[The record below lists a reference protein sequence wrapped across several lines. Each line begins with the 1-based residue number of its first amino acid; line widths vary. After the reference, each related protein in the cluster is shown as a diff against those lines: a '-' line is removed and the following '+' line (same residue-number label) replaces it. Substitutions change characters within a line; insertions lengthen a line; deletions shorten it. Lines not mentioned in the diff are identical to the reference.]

1 MRKKIR
7 NYAILMVILILW
19 ITASVF
25 WTSISLFSDHE
36 RVAEKERSHKKYHHF
51 LIAFNKSQEELYK
64 YEAGYS
70 PDFDKFMQSVKMSEE
85 FFQRS
90 LTEDIAPELRAE
102 LVKIKD
108 AFEDYLKD
116 VNVLVAIDDEKIKRE
131 KIKHISVQGDKISNY
146 IREVEKISEEVASR
160 YRENDNYK
168 IKITKTIILFS
179 VIVIILSTILII
191 VYLRSTILGPFQ
203 KFVVSVDNVAKSGDL
218 SLRMEVPNDD
228 DLARLAERFNDM
240 MDNLEKW
247 DHELKRNY
255 VELQKANEELRNSYN
270 NLEDVTAELEE
281 KSQELSEANEEL
293 KSIDRLKNEFMQT
306 VSHELRT
313 PLTPIMGYLELF
325 LNNDLG
331 KVSPTQQEIM
341 NDMYHCS
348 RRLGFVIDSLLEM
361 LSLQEEQHTEK
372 FEMIEPESIVRELET
387 QFMDDAREN
396 GLKCSVLCQDNMGN
410 ISGARKKLLLM
421 VHHLMTN
428 AVKFTPEGGEVSFTA
443 RQNSKNVEFIIKDNG
458 IGINDEKLKRI
469 FEPFLQVD
477 SSMTRGY
484 EGIGLGLALV
494 KRIVEMHQGKIQI
507 ESREGAGAMFKV
519 SIPVA

>member
-1 MRKKIR
+1 
-7 NYAILMVILILW
+7 MVILVLW
-19 ITASVF
+19 MSASVL
-25 WTSISLFSDHE
+25 WTSMSMFSDYE
-36 RVAEKERSHKKYHHF
+36 KVIEKERNHKNYHYF
-51 LIAFNKSQEELYK
+51 LIEFNKSREELYK

-70 PDFDKFMQSVKMSEE
+70 ADLGRFMQTAEVSKEMLKKTTKDE
-85 FFQRS
+85 
-90 LTEDIAPELRAE
+90 APPELKAQWDRIESAFTDY
-102 LVKIKD
+102 IKD
-108 AFEDYLKD
+108 ANEF
-116 VNVLVAIDDEKIKRE
+116 VLSGDEKNKKEKIKA
-131 KIKHISVQGDKISNY
+131 ISGLGDIISESMQ
-146 IREVEKISEEVASR
+146 EVDNISEEIITDSYAADS
-160 YRENDNYK
+160 YGM
-168 IKITKTIILFS
+168 KITKII
-179 VIVIILSTILII
+179 IILSIAVIIISTVLII

-203 KFVVSVDNVAKSGDL
+203 KFIDSVDDVAKSGDL
-218 SLRMEVPNDD
+218 GLRMDVPNDD
-228 DLARLAERFNDM
+228 DLSRLAERFNDM

-255 VELQKANEELRNSYN
+255 VELQKANNELRNSYG
-270 NLEDVTAELEE
+270 NLENVTAELEE

-313 PLTPIMGYLELF
+313 PLTPVMGYLELF

-331 KVSPTQQEIM
+331 KMTPTQFEIM

-372 FEMIEPESIVRELET
+372 FELIEPESIVRELENP
-387 QFMDDAREN
+387 FMEDAKEN
-396 GLKCSVLCQDNMGN
+396 RLKCTVVCQDNLGN

-421 VHHLMTN
+421 VHHLLTN
-428 AVKFTPEGGEVSFTA
+428 AVKFTPEGGDVSFET
-443 RQNSKNVEFIIKDNG
+443 RQSGKNVEFIIKDNG

-507 ESREGAGAMFKV
+507 ESQEGVGAVFTV
-519 SIPVA
+519 FIPVV

>member
-1 MRKKIR
+1 
-7 NYAILMVILILW
+7 MVIMVLW
-19 ITASVF
+19 MSASVF
-25 WTSISLFSDHE
+25 WTSQSIFSDRE
-36 RVAEKERSHKKYHHF
+36 ELFTRESSHKTYHHF
-51 LIAFNKSQEELYK
+51 LISFNKSQEELYK

-70 PDFDKFMQSVKMSEE
+70 SGTDTFNQSLRASEE
-85 FFQRS
+85 FLLRVLNEEDLS
-90 LTEDIAPELRAE
+90 LFKDQLNKLEGSFAEYKRNVNEVFILDDEIA
-102 LVKIKD
+102 KK
-108 AFEDYLKD
+108 
-116 VNVLVAIDDEKIKRE
+116 EKIKNISALDDRVN
-131 KIKHISVQGDKISNY
+131 KI
-146 IREVEKISEEVASR
+146 IRELESLSNEITSDHHADDI
-160 YRENDNYK
+160 YRM
-168 IKITKTIILFS
+168 KITKTIILVS
-179 VIVIILSTILII
+179 IIVIIISTFLI
-191 VYLRSTILGPFQ
+191 VFYLRSTIIGPFQ
-203 KFVVSVDNVAKSGDL
+203 KFITSVDEVAKRGDL
-218 SLRMEVPNDD
+218 SLRMDVPNDD
-228 DLARLAERFNDM
+228 DLAILSQRFNDM

-325 LNNDLG
+325 LNKDLG
-331 KVSPTQQEIM
+331 KVSSTQLEIM

-372 FEMIEPESIVRELET
+372 FELIEPDSIVRELESA
-387 QFMDDAREN
+387 FMEDAKDS
-396 GLKCSVLCQDNMGN
+396 GLKCTVECQENMGN

-421 VHHLMTN
+421 VHHLLTN
-428 AVKFTPEGGEVSFTA
+428 AVKFTPEGGEVTFTT
-443 RQNSKNVEFIIKDNG
+443 RQNGKNVEFVIRDNG

-494 KRIVEMHQGKIQI
+494 KRIVEMHMGKIQI
-507 ESREGAGAMFKV
+507 ESREGAGAIFTV

>member
-7 NYAILMVILILW
+7 NYAILLVVLLFFMS
-19 ITASVF
+19 ASVF
-25 WTSISLFSDHE
+25 WTSISLLSDDAMLIK
-36 RVAEKERSHKKYHHF
+36 REKSHMHYHHF
-51 LIAFNKSQEELYK
+51 FITFNKTQEELYK
-64 YEAGYS
+64 YVAGYS
-70 PDFDKFMQSVKMSEE
+70 PNADVFLEHMRKTEEVLEIAEKSELDLRVKTE
-85 FFQRS
+85 F
-90 LTEDIAPELRAE
+90 
-102 LVKIKD
+102 
-108 AFEDYLKD
+108 
-116 VNVLVAIDDEKIKRE
+116 EKIKSHFKE
-131 KIKHISVQGDKISNY
+131 YKALVNKFVSLD
-146 IREVEKISEEVASR
+146 SEENK
-160 YRENDNYK
+160 REIMSALSLQGEEVNK
-168 IKITKTIILFS
+168 FITKVDNVSEALIAEHKRDDKSRLKVTRIITTVSVFIIIVSTII
-179 VIVIILSTILII
+179 III
-191 VYLRSTILGPFQ
+191 YLRSTILGPFQ
-203 KFVVSVDNVAKSGDL
+203 EFITSVDDVAKSGDL
-218 SLRMEVPNDD
+218 SLRMEVPDD
-228 DLARLAERFNDM
+228 TDLAMLAIRFNDM

-255 VELQKANEELRNSYN
+255 VELQKANEELRNSYS

-331 KVSPTQQEIM
+331 RVSSTQLEIM

-361 LSLQEEQHTEK
+361 LSLQEEQYTEK
-372 FEMIEPESIVRELET
+372 FELIEPQSIVRELEK
-387 QFMDDAREN
+387 QFMEDAREN
-396 GLKCSVLCQDNMGN
+396 SLKCTVLCQDNMGN

-421 VHHLMTN
+421 VHHLLTN
-428 AVKFTPEGGEVSFTA
+428 AVKFTPEGGEVSFTT
-443 RQNSKNVEFIIKDNG
+443 RQNNKSIEFIIKDNG

-494 KRIVEMHQGKIQI
+494 KRIAEMHQGKIHI
-507 ESREGAGAMFKV
+507 ESEEGAGALFTV
-519 SIPVA
+519 SIPVV